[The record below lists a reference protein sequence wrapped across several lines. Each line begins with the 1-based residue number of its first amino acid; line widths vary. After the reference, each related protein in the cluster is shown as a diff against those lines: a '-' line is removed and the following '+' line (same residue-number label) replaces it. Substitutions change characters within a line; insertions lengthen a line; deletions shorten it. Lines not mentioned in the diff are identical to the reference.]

1 MAQSCSNILLD
12 VNLTKC
18 GQLVILHEQTLHRL
32 EYDMQNGLAASPNQ
46 QIHSTPHINA
56 MTMDQLSLMN
66 LAKNHPL
73 W

>member
-32 EYDMQNGLAASPNQ
+32 EYDMQNGLAALPNKQ
-46 QIHSTPHINA
+46 THSTTHINA

-66 LAKNHPL
+66 LAENHPL